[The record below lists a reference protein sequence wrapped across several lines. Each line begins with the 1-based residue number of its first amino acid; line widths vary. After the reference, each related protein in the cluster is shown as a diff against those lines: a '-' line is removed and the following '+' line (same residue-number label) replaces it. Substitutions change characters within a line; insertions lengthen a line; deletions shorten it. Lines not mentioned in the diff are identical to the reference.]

1 MYVGA
6 VTVSLPHSSQGLGGQ
21 GASTDEELQDNLANK
36 QHHAVRIVVSCI
48 WAGAGVAVEHSGK
61 QIGAGGQVLLVVIQ
75 DAEDMRAGIRGVS
88 TQWGYKVG
96 AGKAGS

>member
-1 MYVGA
+1 M
-6 VTVSLPHSSQGLGGQ
+6 SLPHSSQGLGGQ
-21 GASTDEELQDNLANK
+21 GASTDEELQEDLANK
-36 QHHAVRIVVSCI
+36 QHHAVHMVESCI